1 MKNSSARVWLMTR
14 DSLGQDS
21 SPRIST
27 PFRELKTGSSVDS
40 ENDGI
45 LPLNNTFFKSL
56 KGFGKREFISID
68 LSNSNLSIHDLQE
81 EKKDFNSNSS
91 LIDGSKPLNNIS
103 SNYSSEKDATEKDA
117 TNPLKDLTI
126 RNSFAKESF
135 AKSTRPWPGSFF
147 KGFHFPSNR
156 ESKVRKDVFLEESHQ
171 GQDVSKSQ
179 DLLKSQESK
188 DSKDPEIT
196 DPSEKDIPIIDAFS
210 LNFKLRS
217 ASPSS
222 AYKRLCHW
230 FGSILRNRIKPSD
243 VILVRGMDQ
252 PLLKDEDMEEEEE
265 KL

>member
-40 ENDGI
+40 EENDGI

-68 LSNSNLSIHDLQE
+68 LSNSSLSIHDLQE
-81 EKKDFNSNSS
+81 ERKDFNSNSS
-91 LIDGSKPLNNIS
+91 LFDGSKPLNNNIHSNHS
-103 SNYSSEKDATEKDA
+103 SDKDATEKDT

-126 RNSFAKESF
+126 RNSFAKEGF

-147 KGFHFPSNR
+147 KGLHFPTNK
-156 ESKVRKDVFLEESHQ
+156 ESKVKKDSSLEESHQ
-171 GQDVSKSQ
+171 GSQ
-179 DLLKSQESK
+179 
-188 DSKDPEIT
+188 DSKDPEVV
-196 DPSEKDIPIIDAFS
+196 DPSEKDVPLLDAFS

-230 FGSILRNRIKPSD
+230 FGSILRNRVKPSD

-252 PLLKDEDMEEEEE
+252 PLLRDEEMEEEEEEEE